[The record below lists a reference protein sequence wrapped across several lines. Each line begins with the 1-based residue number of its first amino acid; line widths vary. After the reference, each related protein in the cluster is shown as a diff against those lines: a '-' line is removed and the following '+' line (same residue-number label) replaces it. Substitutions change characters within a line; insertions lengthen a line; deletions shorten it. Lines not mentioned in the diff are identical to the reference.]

1 MLAGRWILF
10 PGTHACRHSL
20 WQPPYARLAKTLDSF
35 ASPARSMKPLAMT
48 CALAVACLHSKA
60 QFEPH
65 IAEGNLVACW
75 KAGAIHS
82 RAITSITQVR
92 GNLRRP
98 SQWSSKRW
106 PWDGSVERGSQS
118 NRRTKAVQGA
128 MNRAPLECDSHTSD
142 VPRQHLA
149 ASRLAGET
157 KGFAKRTAP
166 VAGKAARRTAPR
178 RGRSTN
184 GYGTWRRNEKRARR
198 PFLNDLQTSL
208 ELYRSIF
215 GAGNETFT
223 RRVSR
228 CFPNTFFA
236 EVASEDLDYSLV
248 FRLRQ
253 QDRPKSSTGV
263 HRPALCT
270 PDPHSSQRRQ
280 RRSRTGPP
288 APLLSVPAPLPR

>member
-1 MLAGRWILF
+1 MLSRPRASLCVPLCLKPETPLSWFGKCIPGGKSRLTFILMARTHGLFCREWRITFRATALLVPSGRVRSPWQAPAKCTGREIQVPSRLCSFRLWHQPMPVSYWQSASAQSCLRMAGQRI
-10 PGTHACRHSL
+10 ACRAVQAL
-20 WQPPYARLAKTLDSF
+20 WPRAD
-35 ASPARSMKPLAMT
+35 
-48 CALAVACLHSKA
+48 
-60 QFEPH
+60 
-65 IAEGNLVACW
+65 
-75 KAGAIHS
+75 AGAWPPDEKK
-82 RAITSITQVR
+82 AETQ
-92 GNLRRP
+92 
-98 SQWSSKRW
+98 
-106 PWDGSVERGSQS
+106 SV
-118 NRRTKAVQGA
+118 
-128 MNRAPLECDSHTSD
+128 
-142 VPRQHLA
+142 
-149 ASRLAGET
+149 
-157 KGFAKRTAP
+157 
-166 VAGKAARRTAPR
+166 
-178 RGRSTN
+178 
-184 GYGTWRRNEKRARR
+184 R
-198 PFLNDLQTSL
+198 PFLNS
-208 ELYRSIF
+208 

>member
-98 SQWSSKRW
+98 SQWSSKRC
-106 PWDGSVERGSQS
+106 DTEALALGRLG
-118 NRRTKAVQGA
+118 RTWQPKQQAHEGGPRC
-128 MNRAPLECDSHTSD
+128 NESSPLECDSHTSD

-157 KGFAKRTAP
+157 KGFTKRTAP

-215 GAGNETFT
+215 GAGNESCT
-223 RRVSR
+223 RALSL
-228 CFPNTFFA
+228 CFPITFST
-236 EVASEDLDYSLV
+236 VVISEELNYSLV
-248 FRLRQ
+248 FRPRQ
-253 QDRPKSSTGV
+253 QSSSNHFHQRPRMIHPPV
-263 HRPALCT
+263 VT
-270 PDPHSSQRRQ
+270 PDASSC
-280 RRSRTGPP
+280 
-288 APLLSVPAPLPR
+288 

>member
-1 MLAGRWILF
+1 MRSIPGLLPLSPKSEATFANLLSGR
-10 PGTHACRHSL
+10 
-20 WQPPYARLAKTLDSF
+20 
-35 ASPARSMKPLAMT
+35 RSA
-48 CALAVACLHSKA
+48 
-60 QFEPH
+60 
-65 IAEGNLVACW
+65 
-75 KAGAIHS
+75 AI
-82 RAITSITQVR
+82 
-92 GNLRRP
+92 P
-98 SQWSSKRW
+98 KRW

-215 GAGNETFT
+215 GAGDETGT
-223 RRVSR
+223 RALNP
-228 CFPNTFFA
+228 CFPITFFA
-236 EVASEDLDYSLV
+236 AVSSEGLNYSLV
-248 FRLRQ
+248 LRPRQQNSSNNFHQRPRTAISSPDNRRRIHGYQRPAPATPLDTQVSLRQ
-253 QDRPKSSTGV
+253 EWHQHRTLRPRLV
-263 HRPALCT
+263 
-270 PDPHSSQRRQ
+270 
-280 RRSRTGPP
+280 
-288 APLLSVPAPLPR
+288 

>member
-98 SQWSSKRW
+98 SQWSSKRC
-106 PWDGSVERGSQS
+106 DTEALALGRLG
-118 NRRTKAVQGA
+118 RTWQPKQQAHEGGPRC
-128 MNRAPLECDSHTSD
+128 NESSPLECDSHTSD

-215 GAGNETFT
+215 GAGNESCT
-223 RRVSR
+223 RALSL
-228 CFPNTFFA
+228 CFPITFST
-236 EVASEDLDYSLV
+236 VVISEELNYSLV
-248 FRLRQ
+248 FRPRQ
-253 QDRPKSSTGV
+253 QSSSNHFHQRPRMIHPPV
-263 HRPALCT
+263 VT
-270 PDPHSSQRRQ
+270 PDASSC
-280 RRSRTGPP
+280 
-288 APLLSVPAPLPR
+288 